1 MAAIKDLGD
10 IAKKFATV
18 TPQRAGEYTEGVEK
32 SPVDWAQ
39 AAEASEANYE
49 AGIQSAVQRKAFGK
63 GVRKAGTQ
71 KYKEGVRQKGGARF
85 AAGVAIAGPA
95 FESGFSP
102 YHRVIA
108 GTTLPPRFARRDPRN
123 LERVAAISNA
133 LGQAKERMSGS

>member
-10 IAKKFATV
+10 IAKKFQTV

-32 SPVDWAQ
+32 STVDWAQ
-39 AAEASEANYE
+39 ATEAAEGSYE

-71 KYKEGVRQKGGARF
+71 KFKEGVRTKGGQRF

-95 FESGFSP
+95 YEQGFAP

-108 GTTLPPRFARRDPRN
+108 GLTLPLRHARRDPRN
-123 LERVAAISNA
+123 LERVAAVANA
-133 LGQAKERMSGS
+133 LGQAKERMSSS